1 MYYSEYSFHMY
12 TWNITFWADGK
23 GIPLFSDLAGSAKE
37 AAVNSEDPFSDF
49 NYYMQENKPIT
60 AVLRTIAYMATGILG
75 I

>member
-23 GIPLFSDLAGSAKE
+23 GIPLFSGLAGSAKE
-37 AAVNSEDPFSDF
+37 AAVEPNDPFYDF
-49 NYYMQENKPIT
+49 NN
-60 AVLRTIAYMATGILG
+60 VTGIEGWLRMVAYFSVGALG